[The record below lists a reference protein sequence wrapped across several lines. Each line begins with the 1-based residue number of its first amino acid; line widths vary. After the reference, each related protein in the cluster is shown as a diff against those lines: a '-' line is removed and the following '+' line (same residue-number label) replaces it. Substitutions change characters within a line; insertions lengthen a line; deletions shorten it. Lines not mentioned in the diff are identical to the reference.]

1 MNATKTLVAVAACA
15 AVVAVAQQV
24 VPIKRT
30 MLQKQDLTSDREVV
44 MAQAE
49 IAAGG
54 TAARHTHPGVEA
66 GYVLEGAMTL
76 EVEGEAP
83 RQLKAGDSF
92 SIPYGRPHAATVT
105 SDKPAKIVSTYV
117 VEKGKPLATPAAK

>member
-30 MLQKQDLTSDREVV
+30 MLQKQDLTADREVI

-54 TAARHTHPGVEA
+54 LAAAHTHPGVEA
-66 GYVLEGAMTL
+66 GYVLEGSMTL
-76 EVEGEAP
+76 NVDGEAP

-92 SIPYGRPHAATVT
+92 SIPYGRVHSAVVS
-105 SDKPAKIVSTYV
+105 SDGPAKIVSTYV
-117 VEKGKPLATPAAK
+117 VEKGKPLATPATK

>member
-1 MNATKTLVAVAACA
+1 MNVTKTLAAVAACA
-15 AVVAVAQQV
+15 AIAALAQQA

-30 MLQKQDLTSDREVV
+30 MLQKQDLTAEREVV
-44 MAQAE
+44 MAEAE

-54 TAARHTHPGVEA
+54 LAARHTHPGVEA

-83 RQLKAGDSF
+83 RKLKAGDSF
-92 SIPYGRPHAATVT
+92 SIPYGRVHSAIVT
-105 SDKPAKIVSTYV
+105 ADGPAKIVSTYV
-117 VEKGKPLATPAAK
+117 VEKGKPLATPAK

>member
-1 MNATKTLVAVAACA
+1 MKVSKTLVAVAACA
-15 AVVAVAQQV
+15 AIVAIAQQV

-30 MLQKQDLTSDREVV
+30 MLQKQDLTADREVI

-54 TAARHTHPGVEA
+54 LAAAHTHPGVEA
-66 GYVLEGAMTL
+66 GYVLEGSMTL
-76 EVEGEAP
+76 NVDGEAP

-92 SIPYGRPHAATVT
+92 SIPYGRVHSATVS
-105 SDKPAKIVSTYV
+105 SDGPAKIVSTYV